1 MKIDFK
7 NPESVRVLTRCCLM
21 KDFNLDIE
29 LPPEKLLPT
38 VPLRLNYLLWME
50 DLLKHAGIKGESIT
64 GIDIGCGASCIYCLL
79 AVRMNSNWKMF
90 ALEIDE
96 KNVKFARE
104 NILRNQ
110 LSDNVTV
117 IVQEDNKSIFNK
129 LFDQDSSP
137 KTFCICNP
145 PFFSSADEVV
155 KSQNRTGKRKPP
167 KSLNSGS
174 SSELVF
180 ADGGEL
186 GFVKKILSESVQ
198 LQDKIEIFSTMLGC
212 KKNLQKFLDEL
223 SAKSIKNWTTTE
235 FVQGKT
241 MRWGVAWSFQHDL
254 LSFKDDVE
262 ILKKPSA
269 SHVVLKHQI
278 KSSNYEDTVKT
289 LKKLF
294 NDLRIGIKVIKE
306 LTDQYHRWELT
317 ATSDTWSNQ
326 RRKRRAEQR
335 QNGSATSAPIDVEQ
349 NLHIGLQLRKETESA
364 DLQMFFISGNMD
376 KDCTNQ
382 IMQFIK
388 NKLK

>member
-1 MKIDFK
+1 
-7 NPESVRVLTRCCLM
+7 M

-50 DLLKHAGIKGESIT
+50 DLLKHAGIIGESIT

-79 AVRMNSNWKMF
+79 AVRMNSNWRMF
-90 ALEIDE
+90 ALEIDD

-104 NILRNQ
+104 NISRNQ
-110 LSDNVTV
+110 LSDIVTV
-117 IVQEDNKSIFNK
+117 IVQEDNKSIFNQ
-129 LFDQDSSP
+129 LFKQDYSTKS
-137 KTFCICNP
+137 FCICNP

-198 LQDKIEIFSTMLGC
+198 LQDKIQIFSTMLGC

-223 SAKSIKNWTTTE
+223 SAKSIKSYTTTE

-241 MRWGVAWSFQHDL
+241 MRWGVAWSFKHDL
-254 LSFKDDVE
+254 QSFKDDVE
-262 ILKKPSA
+262 TSKKPSA
-269 SHVVLKHQI
+269 SHVVLKHRI
-278 KSSNYEDTVKT
+278 KSSNYEETVKT

-306 LTDQYHRWELT
+306 LADQYHRWELT
-317 ATSDTWSNQ
+317 ATRDTWSNQ

-335 QNGSATSAPIDVEQ
+335 QVGSATSAPIDVEQ

-364 DLQMFFISGNMD
+364 ELQMFFIRGTMD